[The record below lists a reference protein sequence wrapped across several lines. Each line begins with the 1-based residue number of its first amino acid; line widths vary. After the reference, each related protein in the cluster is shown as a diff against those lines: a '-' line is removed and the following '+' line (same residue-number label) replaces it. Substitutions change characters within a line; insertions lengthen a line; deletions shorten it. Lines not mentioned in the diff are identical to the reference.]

1 MKTETIEKMTTDM
14 ENVKKRYLNSWN
26 YNAAHILTEL
36 ETIVKNNG
44 GALCRTWEY
53 GNPPAWLTERKQY
66 LITNRTLSEAICKER
81 ELLTRLEKLG
91 CADAARETREKIAK
105 YEAIENS
112 PVLSYYGDYLYIS
125 FILDGYYYYFS
136 MDSNPFFDFH
146 FARVKIE
153 QENKINRNYYLHGDP
168 KQWWNDCFWRFDC
181 SASDIREAANLIY
194 NMLLTA
200 ETCRTYRG
208 KNRTPY
214 TNVILMED

>member
-1 MKTETIEKMTTDM
+1 MTTNT
-14 ENVKKRYLNSWN
+14 ENVQRRYLNSWN

-44 GALCRTWEY
+44 GALCRTWEHR
-53 GNPPAWLTERKQY
+53 NPPAWLTERKQY
-66 LITNRTLSEAICKER
+66 LITNRTLSEAIHKER
-81 ELLTRLEKLG
+81 EFLTRLERLG
-91 CADAARETREKIAK
+91 RADTAHETREKIAQ
-105 YEAIENS
+105 YEALNNA

-125 FILDGYYYYFS
+125 FVLDDNYYYFS

-153 QENKINRNYYLHGDP
+153 DGNKINRNYYLHDDP
-168 KQWWNDCFWRFDC
+168 KAWWNDCFWRVNC

-200 ETCRTYRG
+200 DHNRTYRE
-208 KNRTPY
+208 KNRKPY
-214 TNVILMED
+214 TNIILIEE